1 MKQANRL
8 RHPLKLSVLA
18 GACLLAL
25 SQGAGAFEIDTG
37 NPDLKVRL
45 DTTVRYNLGI
55 RAKDC
60 DVNIC
65 GSDDA
70 AMSTPAIPGV
80 LPATPQGDLTA
91 WQSDRKFGKAG
102 DVMTNR
108 IDVLPEF
115 DFIYKERHGFRV
127 SAAAWYDAAY
137 SNKLPGDAGYD
148 LFGGY
153 LSGAGAAGTPYQPY
167 TKRYALGPS
176 GEFLDAFVF
185 TGFDVGDVPVNLKL
199 GQHNVYWGESLFSFL
214 NGISYGQGP
223 IDIRKAQ
230 ATPGIEAKEV
240 FKPINQL
247 SANIDF
253 TDRISLAGQYQ
264 FDWKPSQLPE
274 GGTYFGAADGLSM
287 GGGGSLLGIPFEGV
301 AIKPAKERG
310 DWGLALK
317 WRPEA
322 FDARLGFYYRE
333 YSEKFPQLVF
343 TNLNGVPP
351 FMFGGF
357 GLDYS
362 TKKAKMLGF
371 SMGKQ
376 VGDMSVGMDLTYR
389 TDAALAAKPFATPS
403 SAMIPFVAPGQELPT
418 GKVFTG
424 VVNAINYFGK
434 TPVYDSAVLTAE
446 VNFSHLQSVTTGAGF
461 FKGEGYAGCTGLLD
475 PVTLQNATR
484 NGCATKNAVGFAV
497 NFEPKW
503 FQVWDGVD
511 VTAPMF
517 LGMGVYGNSAV
528 LFGDNKGQGS
538 YSLGVAFDIQNQ
550 YTVDVKY
557 NGFIAR
563 HSNDAAG
570 VFSTSN
576 AALGKYW
583 DRDWVSLT
591 FKTTF

>member
-1 MKQANRL
+1 
-8 RHPLKLSVLA
+8 
-18 GACLLAL
+18 LLAL
-25 SQGAGAFEIDTG
+25 SQGAGAFEIDAG

-60 DVNIC
+60 DKNIC
-65 GSDDA
+65 GNDA
-70 AMSTPAIPGV
+70 GA
-80 LPATPQGDLTA
+80 GDVTS
-91 WQSDRKFGKAG
+91 WQSDRKFSDAG
-102 DVMTNR
+102 DVITNR
-108 IDVLPEF
+108 VDLLPEF

-137 SNKLPGDAGYD
+137 SNKTAYDAVWSNFGMNGADAPGQVG
-148 LFGGY
+148 
-153 LSGAGAAGTPYQPY
+153 SGPYQPY
-167 TKRYALGPS
+167 TKRYVLGPS

-199 GQHNVYWGESLFSFL
+199 GQHNVYWGESLFSFV
-214 NGISYGQGP
+214 NGVAYAQGP
-223 IDIRKAQ
+223 VDIRKAQ

-253 TDRISLAGQYQ
+253 TDRLSLAGQYQ
-264 FDWKPSQLPE
+264 FDWKPSLLPE
-274 GGTYFGAADGLSM
+274 GGTYWGAADGLSM
-287 GGGGSLLGIPFEGV
+287 GGGGSIFGVPFAGITAEP
-301 AIKPAKERG
+301 KDKSG

-333 YSEKFPQLVF
+333 YHDKFPQLVA
-343 TNLNGVPP
+343 NLDQTFSPVS
-351 FMFGGF
+351 F
-357 GLDYS
+357 GLDY
-362 TKKAKMLGF
+362 TGKKGKMLGF

-389 TDAALAAKPFATPS
+389 TSAQLSAAPFSTPNG
-403 SAMIPFVAPGQELPT
+403 AILRGFLGDDLPT
-418 GKVFTG
+418 GKIFSG
-424 VVNAINYFGK
+424 VVNAINYYGK
-434 TPVYDSAVLTAE
+434 NPVYDSAVLTAE
-446 VNFSHLQSVTTGAGF
+446 VNFSHLQSVTTGANF
-461 FKGEGYAGCTGLLD
+461 FKGEGYGGCNNTIS
-475 PVTLQNATR
+475 PFKQ
-484 NGCATKNAVGFAV
+484 GCATKNAVGFGV
-497 NFEPKW
+497 QFEPKW

-517 LGMGVYGNSAV
+517 LGMGLYGNSPV
-528 LFGDNKGQGS
+528 QFGDNKGQGS
-538 YSLGVAFDIQNQ
+538 YSVGVSFDIQNQ
-550 YTVDVKY
+550 YSLDVKY
-557 NGFIAR
+557 NGQIAK

-570 VFSTSN
+570 VTSYSN

-583 DRDWVSLT
+583 DRDWVSIT

>member
-1 MKQANRL
+1 MDSTSREWLQAR
-8 RHPLKLSVLA
+8 LSVVA
-18 GACLLAL
+18 GACLLAV

-60 DVNIC
+60 DENIC
-65 GSDDA
+65 GSD
-70 AMSTPAIPGV
+70 TLGTGPV
-80 LPATPQGDLTA
+80 LPVLGATPGGDLTA

-115 DFIYKERHGFRV
+115 DFIYKNRHGFRV

-137 SNKLPGDAGYD
+137 SNKLPSDAAFD
-148 LFGGY
+148 LYGPA
-153 LSGAGAAGTPYQPY
+153 LSGAGAAGTPYEPY

-287 GGGGSLLGIPFEGV
+287 GGGGTLLGIPFAGV
-301 AIKPAKERG
+301 KIKPADESG

-343 TNLNGVPP
+343 TGFDPAGVPFP
-351 FMFGGF
+351 FTEFGM
-357 GLDYS
+357 DYS
-362 TKKAKMLGF
+362 GPRAKMLGF

-376 VGDMSVGMDLTYR
+376 VGDMSVGLDLTYR

-403 SAMIPFVAPGQELPT
+403 SALGGVLPR

-424 VVNAINYFGK
+424 VLNAINYFGK
-434 TPVYDSAVLTAE
+434 SPVYDSAVLTAE
-446 VNFSHLQSVTTGAGF
+446 MNFSHLQSVSAGAEN

-475 PVTLQNATR
+475 PALQNATR

-517 LGMGVYGNSAV
+517 LSMGVYGNSAV

-550 YTVDVKY
+550 YMVDVKY

-570 VFSTSN
+570 AFSTSN

-583 DRDWVSLT
+583 DRDWLSIT